1 VRRRHVSSE
10 IGANK
15 TVWFDVSG
23 WENERGP
30 HFCPVNNRIW
40 GYRTEILG
48 PFGGRV
54 VWVPGEPGRAK
65 RALLFSKKLR
75 IAGAG
80 RSTALLARGRPDFL
94 LASRA
99 LLPWDFFRYNPSRSY
114 LTFAF
119 ALKPL

>member
-54 VWVPGEPGRAK
+54 VWVPGEPERAK

-80 RSTALLARGRPDFL
+80 RSSALLNRGRPVAFVMGKI
-94 LASRA
+94 AYTPVSINRA
-99 LLPWDFFRYNPSRSY
+99 EKLRTR
-114 LTFAF
+114 
-119 ALKPL
+119 